1 MTLPLARLFTSEEQL
16 PLNPQ
21 PIAPSAAGFWPSRTW
36 RVFYAVDT
44 ARGKVYGKRG
54 PVAMSDYGAQVETA
68 DFLEAGLRHGI
79 STRVVRYD
87 YDRAAGRW
95 RRA

>member
-1 MTLPLARLFTSEEQL
+1 
-16 PLNPQ
+16 
-21 PIAPSAAGFWPSRTW
+21 
-36 RVFYAVDT
+36 
-44 ARGKVYGKRG
+44 
-54 PVAMSDYGAQVETA
+54 MSDYGAQVETA
-68 DFLEAGLRHGI
+68 DFLDAGMRHGI